1 MLTCV
6 VSLECWDLALSV
18 LQLRLQADV
27 DVVDQVG
34 EQRQREGYGRAVLL
48 RPCKHNIKACVRPTQ
63 RVLATDFQKSRP
75 TCRDF
80 IEG

>member
-1 MLTCV
+1 MTSYCKPDSKEAPGEVLTCV

-34 EQRQREGYGRAVLL
+34 EQGQREGYGCAVLL
-48 RPCKHNIKACVRPTQ
+48 
-63 RVLATDFQKSRP
+63 
-75 TCRDF
+75 
-80 IEG
+80 